1 MKIILAI
8 AKNTF
13 RQAIRDKILYGIII
27 FALLFI
33 CSIAVISSLALEET
47 VFIIRSL
54 GLAEIYFFG
63 LIVTIFLG
71 ASLIYDEVDQR
82 TTYMLL
88 AKPVTR
94 GNLIIGKFLGLL
106 ASTGLTTILMAV
118 AYMAIVFFNGG
129 GIDFPALAV
138 VGLQLI
144 EMGIL
149 ITVLILFS
157 TITTPLA
164 STIYTIL
171 IVYIG
176 HSLGLIHSYA
186 AKANY
191 LSKTILLAVYYI
203 APNLEKFN
211 SRNLIT
217 HNLTISI
224 GELALSGIYA
234 LAYIIL
240 VIYIT
245 TIAFNK
251 KDL

>member
-13 RQAIRDKILYGIII
+13 RQAVRDKILYGIVI

-33 CSIAVISSLALEET
+33 GSVAIISSLALEEN
-47 VFIIRSL
+47 VFIMRNL
-54 GLAEIYFFG
+54 GLAGIYFFG

-94 GNLIIGKFLGLL
+94 GNIVIGKFLGLL
-106 ASTGLTTILMAV
+106 ASIGLTTILMTV
-118 AYMAIVFFNGG
+118 AYMAIIFFNGG
-129 GIDFPALAV
+129 GIDFQALAV
-138 VGLQLI
+138 IGLQLI
-144 EMGIL
+144 EMALL
-149 ITVLILFS
+149 ITILILFS

-176 HSLGLIHSYA
+176 HSLGLIYSYA
-186 AKANY
+186 MKANY
-191 LSKTILLAVYYI
+191 FTKITLLAVYYV

-211 SRNLIT
+211 NRNLIT
-217 HNLTISI
+217 HNLPISI
-224 GELALSGIYA
+224 RELALSSIYA
-234 LAYIIL
+234 LGYIIL
-240 VIYIT
+240 IIYIT
-245 TIAFNK
+245 KIAFNRR
-251 KDL
+251 DL

>member
-1 MKIILAI
+1 MNIILAI

-13 RQAIRDKILYGIII
+13 RQTIRDKILYGIII

-33 CSIAVISSLALEET
+33 CSIAIISSLALEENI
-47 VFIIRSL
+47 FIIRSL
-54 GLAEIYFFG
+54 GLAGIYFFG

-71 ASLIYDEVDQR
+71 SSLIYDEVNQR

-94 GNLIIGKFLGLL
+94 GNIIIGKFLGLL
-106 ASTGLTTILMAV
+106 ASTGLTTILMTV
-118 AYMAIVFFNGG
+118 IYMAVVFFNGG
-129 GIDFPALAV
+129 GTDLPALAV

-144 EMGIL
+144 EMAIL
-149 ITVLILFS
+149 ITILILFS

-171 IVYIG
+171 LVYIG
-176 HSLGLIHSYA
+176 HSLGLIYA
-186 AKANY
+186 YATKANY
-191 LSKTILLAVYYI
+191 FTKITLLAVYYI

-217 HNLTISI
+217 HNLPISI
-224 GELALSGIYA
+224 RELVLSSIYA
-234 LAYIIL
+234 LSYIIL
-240 VIYIT
+240 IIHIT
-245 TIAFNK
+245 KIAFNK
-251 KDL
+251 QDL

>member
-13 RQAIRDKILYGIII
+13 KQAIRDKILYGIII

-33 CSIAVISSLALEET
+33 GSVAIISSLALEEN
-47 VFIIRSL
+47 VFVMRNL
-54 GLAEIYFFG
+54 GLAGIYFFG

-71 ASLIYDEVDQR
+71 SSLIYDEVDQR

-94 GNLIIGKFLGLL
+94 GNIVIGKFLGLL
-106 ASTGLTTILMAV
+106 ASTGLTTILMTA
-118 AYMAIVFFNGG
+118 AYAAIIFFNGG
-129 GIDFPALAV
+129 GVDFQVLIV

-144 EMGIL
+144 EMALL

-176 HSLGLIHSYA
+176 HSLSLIYSYA
-186 AKANY
+186 MKANY
-191 LSKTILLAVYYI
+191 LTKVTLLAVYYI

-211 SRNLIT
+211 SRNLIA
-217 HNLTISI
+217 HNLPLSAR
-224 GELALSGIYA
+224 ELALSSIYA
-234 LAYIIL
+234 LGYIIL
-240 VIYIT
+240 VLYMAN
-245 TIAFNK
+245 IAFNK
-251 KDL
+251 RDL